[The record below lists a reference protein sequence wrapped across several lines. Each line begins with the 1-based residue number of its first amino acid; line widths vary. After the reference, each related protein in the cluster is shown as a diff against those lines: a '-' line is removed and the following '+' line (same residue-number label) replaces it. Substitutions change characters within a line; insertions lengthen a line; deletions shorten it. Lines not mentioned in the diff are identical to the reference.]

1 MSETEFYDIGGTR
14 ADPDFIHTKIR
25 VGMESAMVMNHD
37 TDMLEVW
44 VDGVL
49 EGEFAS
55 DDGIAATDLLRDLTA
70 ANDA

>member
-1 MSETEFYDIGGTR
+1 MSETEFYDIGGSR

-49 EGEFAS
+49 EAS
-55 DDGIAATDLLRDLTA
+55 SPATMVLQPMICSA
-70 ANDA
+70 S